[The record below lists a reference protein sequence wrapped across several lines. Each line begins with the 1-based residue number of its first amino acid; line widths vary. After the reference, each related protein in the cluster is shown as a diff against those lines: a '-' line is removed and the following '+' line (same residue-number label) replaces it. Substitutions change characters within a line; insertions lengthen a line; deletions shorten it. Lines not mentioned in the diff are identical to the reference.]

1 MDEFEKVEKLRTKAN
16 VSFEEAKQA
25 LEAANGDLLD
35 AMIYLERQGKV
46 NPEGAT
52 NYAADAAANQ
62 ISMELPAVVKNAED
76 EKKEDNRTKAKEC
89 QNKFVR
95 FIKKAWQKSIDNEFV
110 VERNDKE
117 IIRVPVIVLIVALIG
132 AWGICVPLLIVGLFL
147 SCRYSFDGKDD
158 LAGFNNAMDKAG
170 QTAENIKN
178 EFR

>member
-1 MDEFEKVEKLRTKAN
+1 M
-16 VSFEEAKQA
+16 
-25 LEAANGDLLD
+25 
-35 AMIYLERQGKV
+35 
-46 NPEGAT
+46 
-52 NYAADAAANQ
+52 
-62 ISMELPAVVKNAED
+62 
-76 EKKEDNRTKAKEC
+76 
-89 QNKFVR
+89 
-95 FIKKAWQKSIDNEFV
+95 QKSSGNCSHLIRLHTIKTEDPQSISQVLRLHQAILDQHEIEDQLDEDHTQIMGFTITYRLN
-110 VERNDKE
+110 NDKE